1 MNQDIAK
8 FNAAKEAVKLI
19 KDGMVVGL
27 GTGSTAKIAVDLIGN
42 RLSETFQIVGMPTSV
57 KTKIQAEGLGI
68 KLIEI
73 DDAKE
78 IDMAIDGA
86 DEVAP
91 DLSLIKGLG
100 GALLREKKV
109 EKKAKL
115 LIIIVDESKI
125 VEKLGV
131 GFLPVEVSI
140 EDHENTRN
148 EITTLGCSADIRIE
162 ANSQPFITDNNN
174 YIYHCKFKDGIE
186 DPKSLD
192 HNLMKI
198 EGVVDTGLFIDMTSK
213 VIIGTSKG
221 TKIIE

>member
-19 KDGMVVGL
+19 KNGMVVGL

-42 RLSETFQIVGMPTSV
+42 RLSDKFQIIGMPTSI

-73 DDAKE
+73 DEAEE
-78 IDMAIDGA
+78 IDIAIDGA

-109 EKKAKL
+109 EKKAKE

-148 EITTLGCSADIRIE
+148 EITRLGCSADLRIE
-162 ANSQPFITDNNN
+162 SNSQPFITDNNN
-174 YIYHCKFKDGIE
+174 YIYHCKFENGIE
-186 DPKSLD
+186 EPKTLD
-192 HNLMKI
+192 ENLMKI

-213 VIIGTSKG
+213 VIVGTPKG

>member
-19 KDGMVVGL
+19 KNGMVVGL

-131 GFLPVEVSI
+131 GFLPVVVSI
-140 EDHENTRN
+140 EVHEKTRN

-213 VIIGTSKG
+213 VIIGTTKG

>member
-140 EDHENTRN
+140 EDHENTRKK
-148 EITTLGCSADIRIE
+148 ITRLGCSADLRIE

-192 HNLMKI
+192 LNLMKI